1 MIRKPIHM
9 LALFFGLLACSLEGE
24 FKCVTPDEIPF
35 PFGGGVV
42 QPLVSTPQYEQYD
55 YIVPET
61 ARDQLIID
69 EQLHGTR
76 DAPAG
81 GIGMMQ
87 KWNF

>member
-1 MIRKPIHM
+1 MIRKLTPI
-9 LALFFGLLACSLEGE
+9 LALFIGLLTCRIEGQ
-24 FKCVTPDEIPF
+24 FKCVTPGTF